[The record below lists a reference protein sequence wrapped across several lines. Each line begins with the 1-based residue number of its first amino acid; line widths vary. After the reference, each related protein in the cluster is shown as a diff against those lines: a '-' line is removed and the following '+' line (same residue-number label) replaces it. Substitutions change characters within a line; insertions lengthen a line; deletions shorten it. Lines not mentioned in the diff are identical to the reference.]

1 MELLLRQG
9 WLFPPTDSLGKSK
22 NEDEE
27 GDRNLRPLTLLFT
40 LMSAFLDNHVRS
52 RDQSLN

>member
-9 WLFPPTDSLGKSK
+9 WLFPPTYSLGKSG
-22 NEDEE
+22 NEDKE

-40 LMSAFLDNHVRS
+40 LMSVFLDNHVRS
-52 RDQSLN
+52 SDQSLN

>member
-9 WLFPPTDSLGKSK
+9 WLFPPTDSLGKSE

-40 LMSAFLDNHVRS
+40 LMSVFLDNHVRS